1 VRHTKA
7 PWAVRS
13 GARLVEPFRGVQ
25 RRMDIWRSV
34 LLGVVLAGVLAGC
47 SLGGGSGAGSTSETP
62 PAVSDGQAAT
72 NLEADATLR
81 FEQGVLQ
88 GWGSSWAHLA
98 GVSCKAAGRRVTCS
112 ATTKRGTAV
121 ITEIF
126 TVTSS
131 GLVPVCFRAPRG
143 NASAGCFGVGSP
155 TGE

>member
-1 VRHTKA
+1 
-7 PWAVRS
+7 
-13 GARLVEPFRGVQ
+13 
-25 RRMDIWRSV
+25 MWRSV

-47 SLGGGSGAGSTSETP
+47 SLGGESGAGSTSATP

-72 NLEADATLR
+72 NLEADAALR

-88 GWGSSWAHLA
+88 GWGSSKAHLA

-126 TVTSS
+126 TVSSS

-143 NASAGCFGVGSP
+143 NPSVGCFGVGSP

>member
-1 VRHTKA
+1 
-7 PWAVRS
+7 
-13 GARLVEPFRGVQ
+13 
-25 RRMDIWRSV
+25 MWRSV

-47 SLGGGSGAGSTSETP
+47 SLGGESGAGSTSATP

-72 NLEADATLR
+72 NLEAEAALR

-88 GWGSSWAHLA
+88 GWGNRAHLA
-98 GVSCKAAGRRVTCS
+98 GVSCKADGRRVACS
-112 ATTKRGTAV
+112 ATTKSGTAV
-121 ITEIF
+121 ITEVF

>member
-1 VRHTKA
+1 
-7 PWAVRS
+7 
-13 GARLVEPFRGVQ
+13 
-25 RRMDIWRSV
+25 M
-34 LLGVVLAGVLAGC
+34 
-47 SLGGGSGAGSTSETP
+47 GGGSGAGSTSATP
-62 PAVSDGQAAT
+62 PAVSDGQPA
-72 NLEADATLR
+72 NLEAEATLR

-88 GWGSSWAHLA
+88 GWGSSKAHLA

-126 TVTSS
+126 TVSSS

-143 NASAGCFGVGSP
+143 NPSVGCFGVGSP